1 MFKLHEL
8 TDIVR
13 QNSDPEIE
21 ELLNRVRVGE
31 QSQSHVAAKHVMADT
46 NISHWSE
53 NHFRSY
59 MTNHLVGKQNAERMN
74 NPANTIFIIHDFD
87 GRADGHTS
95 SFQYNLTNGIDIEN
109 TENSKAVL
117 NPNLGGLFRRSF

>member
-1 MFKLHEL
+1 MFKLHKL

-31 QSQSHVAAKHVMADT
+31 QTQPHVAAKHAMADT
-46 NISHWSE
+46 NISHWPE

-59 MTNHLVGKQNAERMN
+59 MTNHLVGKQSAERMN
-74 NPANTIFIIHDFD
+74 NAANTIFIIHDFD
-87 GRADGHTS
+87 GRADDHTGA
-95 SFQYNLTNGIDIEN
+95 FQYNLSNGIDIEN

-117 NPNLGGLFRRSF
+117 KPNLGGLFRGSF